1 MKAERMTTSHGDIS
15 THNPD
20 SIVAMTGSR
29 IGNDSSNSE
38 DPLDR
43 IVYPKLRKIL
53 NTDTIQNP
61 RHLQNQANK
70 PQTHLLV
77 KKEIILQSKMG
88 KLGEPILNL
97 LYNDG
102 WIKIRMRTR
111 GICGRMEAIPR
122 LLHRLMSWNCLIQP
136 PLIPE
141 QHLARLP
148 LDKLIYYSRIKSKNI
163 MIHSSP
169 GL

>member
-1 MKAERMTTSHGDIS
+1 MNAERMTTSNGDIS

-77 KKEIILQSKMG
+77 KTEIILQSKMG

-102 WIKIRMRTR
+102 
-111 GICGRMEAIPR
+111 
-122 LLHRLMSWNCLIQP
+122 
-136 PLIPE
+136 
-141 QHLARLP
+141 
-148 LDKLIYYSRIKSKNI
+148 
-163 MIHSSP
+163 
-169 GL
+169 